1 MKNAFK
7 VEVSVRYIIPEATLD
22 DGWAIIHR
30 ILHRSKGGKVSDLIF
45 GLRSHA
51 VKILTLSD
59 FYIVYKKNK
68 KTLYP
73 LLMNGAQ
80 LSQGY

>member
-1 MKNAFK
+1 M
-7 VEVSVRYIIPEATLD
+7 
-22 DGWAIIHR
+22 
-30 ILHRSKGGKVSDLIF
+30 GGKVSDLIF
-45 GLRSHA
+45 GLRSDA

-59 FYIVYKKNK
+59 VYIVFKKNK